1 MGLYAF
7 VLSLLMDKRQTS
19 LFSLDSPLPQLIR
32 AGLVTGLAL
41 ILTNYA
47 CAQEG
52 PSHAP
57 GGEGPPP
64 AAASQGLGPIVPNR
78 PGFTNGSATIAPG
91 DALAENGIAQTRAL
105 ASAGGETTLDFP
117 ETNLRVGV
125 TPALEADVVLPDF
138 FQVRGGDHGFG
149 DGAVGVKYQFYQSKD
164 GNTKASAAP
173 SVSLPTH
180 TAFSSGQ
187 VDPTLLLGVQTA
199 SGSRWSLASNL
210 VLSNPTV
217 NAPDQ
222 GTRRL
227 FTTIVSGSVAYT
239 LTPKLSVYC
248 DSYDVLPREGPPSPV
263 ADAGFAFL
271 VNKNLQLDAEV
282 YEGLGGAAPVRI
294 LAAGLSV
301 RL

>member
-1 MGLYAF
+1 
-7 VLSLLMDKRQTS
+7 MDKKQTS
-19 LFSLDSPLPQLIR
+19 IFSPCFPLAQLMR

-41 ILTNYA
+41 ILTHSA
-47 CAQEG
+47 LAQKG
-52 PSHAP
+52 SDSTPS
-57 GGEGPPP
+57 GGGPPP
-64 AAASQGLGPIVPNR
+64 AAASPGLGPITPNR

-105 ASAGGETTLDFP
+105 ASAGGATMLDFP
-117 ETNLRVGV
+117 ETNLRIGV

-149 DGAVGVKYQFYQSKD
+149 DGAVGVKYRFYQSKD

-173 SVSLPTH
+173 SVTLPTH
-180 TAFSSGQ
+180 TVFSSGQ

-217 NAPDQ
+217 TTSDH
-222 GTRRL
+222 GMRRL
-227 FTTIVSGSVAYT
+227 FTTTVSGAVTYT

-263 ADAGFAFL
+263 ADAGFAYL